1 MVKMPKEVKDM
12 IGDPGASRTLAT
24 VDADGMVNC
33 VPIGTFSA
41 IDDETI
47 VFADVF
53 LGKTKENLEATKKA
67 SVTAWKG
74 MNGYQVKGEFQGF
87 QTSGDL
93 FEKVAKQVKDAL
105 KLDIKAVGTIKAKE
119 IYDISVGPDAGKKI
133 A

>member
-67 SVTAWKG
+67 SVTAL
-74 MNGYQVKGEFQGF
+74 
-87 QTSGDL
+87 SL
-93 FEKVAKQVKDAL
+93 
-105 KLDIKAVGTIKAKE
+105 IHI
-119 IYDISVGPDAGKKI
+119 
-133 A
+133 